1 MPLSMSLHSVSWRIH
16 CSAVDDL
23 EIIES
28 AMSQL
33 SPVKAEITKEK
44 SKSYHGAPQTIL
56 AIRINNKKLA
66 KQSLQSLGKAVL
78 DQIVTNGLESQIDD
92 DKVFHV
98 RLSLSSL
105 VNGDFLLAE
114 GSEWKSAV
122 KGRYKIEAYPG
133 QQPSEI
139 LLDLISNFE

>member
-1 MPLSMSLHSVSWRIH
+1 MSLHSVYWRIH

-33 SPVKAEITKEK
+33 SPVKTEITREK
-44 SKSYHGAPQTIL
+44 SKSYHGAPQIIL
-56 AIRINNKKLA
+56 AMKINNKKAA
-66 KQSLQSLGKAVL
+66 KQSLQSLGKDVL
-78 DQIVTNGLESQIDD
+78 NQLVSNGLDSYIDD
-92 DKVFHV
+92 DKIFHV

-105 VNGDFLLAE
+105 VNGDILLAE

-122 KGRYKIEAYPG
+122 KGQYKIEAYPG
-133 QQPSEI
+133 QKPSEV
-139 LLDLISNFE
+139 LLDLISKYE

>member
-1 MPLSMSLHSVSWRIH
+1 MSLHSVYWRIH

-33 SPVKAEITKEK
+33 SPVKTEITREK

-56 AIRINNKKLA
+56 AMKINNKKAA
-66 KQSLQSLGKAVL
+66 KQSLQLLGTTILNQLVS
-78 DQIVTNGLESQIDD
+78 NGLDSHIDD
-92 DKVFHV
+92 DKIFHV

-105 VNGDFLLAE
+105 VNGDILLAE

-122 KGRYKIEAYPG
+122 KGQYKIEAYPG
-133 QQPSEI
+133 QKPSEV
-139 LLDLISNFE
+139 LLDLISKYE